1 MFIKFKNSSWLVLV
15 LGLFSGITGCKV
27 TNYLEPD
34 EVWVT
39 RNRVLGLSSAQ
50 REDVAP
56 LLRHKPNRRFLGLV
70 AARTWWDVRARTADR
85 SDLSLFLARRFGES
99 PNVFQQDYLD
109 EGLKNLRYY
118 LADKGYFRSRLV
130 VSQRSTGQKK
140 IELIYRIELGERS
153 NFGDFTLGSAGD
165 SIDPYLRY
173 ALTQPEHFK
182 LKKGDPYDADLLDE
196 QRTHLTTF
204 LRNSG
209 FYYVNKEMLY
219 YRADTLSNRLEFDST
234 RKNSRV
240 PEVNILLKVRLP
252 ANPELLRPYTVDHIT
267 VRVNA
272 PTGTETKPIRCDSL
286 NIDRNINVID
296 CNGQS
301 LKPQEWKRYLT
312 LCPPSRFS
320 EQDIRLMQQRMS
332 DLRIFSYTNLR
343 LEAIDSLRL
352 VRLFWE
358 GNLATRRQLRQETEV
373 SSSSVSLLG
382 LALSISQ
389 TRRNLWRSAGIMEIK
404 GNVGA
409 ESQQLAGNTPAPSAG
424 TVFNTLE
431 LGLGLAISLPRLSAP
446 IRSLSS
452 INLIDPRSRLQLQYS
467 RQVRPDFSREVLR
480 SSAAWLWTNRVRER
494 YELVP
499 VEISLART
507 SGKSA
512 YLDSLLQTLNDPFLR
527 FSFTNYVN
535 LASHIS
541 YTSDQL
547 SKHGK
552 LTRANI
558 EFAGNLLSQFLRVF
572 PSKNSQDN
580 LIFGNTPY
588 FRYVRSDLE
597 YRRYFKQNNENI
609 LASRIFLGL
618 GLPLGNSNILP
629 LEKRYFSGG
638 TNSIRAWLARSVG
651 PGSFAGYGLRIDQ
664 FGECKLEL
672 NVEERF
678 SIIGHLEG
686 AFFIDAGNIW
696 TLRDTTIGKS
706 GLANFR
712 LDEFYKEI
720 AIGAGGGL
728 RYDFDFFIIRLDLGV
743 KLYDP
748 AFVSGRRWVG
758 SRLSDTEWKQAGW
771 IRELNGVQAN
781 TRQIPGKYPF
791 TSVVVGINYPF

>member
-1 MFIKFKNSSWLVLV
+1 LV
-15 LGLFSGITGCKV
+15 
-27 TNYLEPD
+27 
-34 EVWVT
+34 
-39 RNRVLGLSSAQ
+39 
-50 REDVAP
+50 
-56 LLRHKPNRRFLGLV
+56 
-70 AARTWWDVRARTADR
+70 
-85 SDLSLFLARRFGES
+85 
-99 PNVFQQDYLD
+99 
-109 EGLKNLRYY
+109 
-118 LADKGYFRSRLV
+118 
-130 VSQRSTGQKK
+130 
-140 IELIYRIELGERS
+140 
-153 NFGDFTLGSAGD
+153 
-165 SIDPYLRY
+165 
-173 ALTQPEHFK
+173 
-182 LKKGDPYDADLLDE
+182 
-196 QRTHLTTF
+196 
-204 LRNSG
+204 
-209 FYYVNKEMLY
+209 
-219 YRADTLSNRLEFDST
+219 FDST
-234 RKNSRV
+234 KKNSRV
-240 PEVNILLKVRLP
+240 PEVNIQLKVRLP
-252 ANPELLRPYTVDHIT
+252 ANPELLRPYTVDHLT

-272 PTGTETKPIRCDSL
+272 PTGTETKPTLCDSL

-312 LCPPSRFS
+312 LRPPNRFS

-343 LEAIDSLRL
+343 LEANDSLRL

-409 ESQQLAGNTPAPSAG
+409 ESQQLAGNTATPSAG

-588 FRYVRSDLE
+588 FRYVRGDLE

-638 TNSIRAWLARSVG
+638 TNSLRAWLARSVG

-678 SIIGHLEG
+678 SLIGHLEG

-728 RYDFDFFIIRLDLGV
+728 RYDFDFFVIRLDLGV

-771 IRELNGVQAN
+771 IKALNGVQAN
-781 TRQIPGKYPF
+781 TRQITGKYPF

>member
-1 MFIKFKNSSWLVLV
+1 MVA
-15 LGLFSGITGCKV
+15 GLLSFATSCKV

-34 EVWVT
+34 EMWVI
-39 RNRVLGLSSAQ
+39 RNRVIGLSSAQ

-70 AARTWWDVRARTADR
+70 ATRAWWDVRSRSEDR
-85 SDLSLFLARRFGES
+85 SQFSLFLARRFGES

-109 EGLKNLRYY
+109 ESLKNLRYY
-118 LADKGYFRSRLV
+118 LADKGYFQSTLV
-130 VSQRSTGQKK
+130 VSKRSTGEKK

-153 NFGDFTLGSAGD
+153 TFGDFTVGSAGD

-173 ALTQPEHFK
+173 ALTRPEHFK
-182 LKKGDPYDADLLDE
+182 LKKGDPYDADQLDE

-209 FYYVNKEMLY
+209 FYYVNKDMLF
-219 YRADTLSNRLEFDST
+219 YRADTLTSKSITDTARNRQAP
-234 RKNSRV
+234 V
-240 PEVNILLKVRLP
+240 VNITLKLRLP
-252 ANPELLRPYTVDHIT
+252 SNPELLRPYSIDQLT
-267 VRVNA
+267 VRINPQA
-272 PTGTETKPIRCDSL
+272 GTEVTPIKCDSL
-286 NIDRNINVID
+286 QVERNIQIVD
-296 CNGQS
+296 CHGQS
-301 LKPQEWKRYLT
+301 LKPDEWKRYLT
-312 LCPPSRFS
+312 LRPPIRFS
-320 EQDIRLMQQRMS
+320 EQDIRQLQQRMS

-343 LEAIDSLRL
+343 LEAVDSLRL
-352 VRLFWE
+352 VRLIWE

-382 LALSISQ
+382 LALSLSQ

-404 GNVGA
+404 GNIGA
-409 ESQQLAGNTPAPSAG
+409 ESQQLAGNTPAPSTG
-424 TVFNTLE
+424 NVFNTLE
-431 LGLGLAISLPRLSAP
+431 VGLGLALSLPRLSAP
-446 IRSLSS
+446 IRSLSTV
-452 INLIDPRSRLQLQYS
+452 NLIDPRSRLQFQYS

-480 SSAAWLWTNRVRER
+480 SSAAWLWSNRVRER

-507 SGKSA
+507 SGKSE
-512 YLDSLLQTLNDPFLR
+512 YLDSLLQTLNDPFLK

-547 SKHGK
+547 SAYGK

-558 EFAGNLLSQFLRVF
+558 EFAGNLLSQFLRIL
-572 PSKNSQDN
+572 PSSNNQEN
-580 LIFGNTPY
+580 FIFGNTPY
-588 FRYVRSDLE
+588 FRYIRGDLE
-597 YRRYFKQNNENI
+597 YRRYLSQKNKSV

-629 LEKRYFSGG
+629 LEKRYFAGG

-672 NVEERF
+672 NLEERF
-678 SIIGHLEG
+678 PLIGQLEG
-686 AFFIDAGNIW
+686 AVFIDAGNIW
-696 TLRDTTIGKS
+696 TLRDTTEGKS

-728 RYDFDFFIIRLDLGV
+728 RYDFDFFVIRLDLGV

-748 AFVSGRRWVG
+748 AFVAGRRWVG
-758 SRLSDTEWKQAGW
+758 ARLSDSDWKQGDW
-771 IRELNGVQAN
+771 TRELNGVQAN
-781 TRQIPGKYPF
+781 TRQISGRYPF
-791 TSVVVGINYPF
+791 TSLVVGINYPF